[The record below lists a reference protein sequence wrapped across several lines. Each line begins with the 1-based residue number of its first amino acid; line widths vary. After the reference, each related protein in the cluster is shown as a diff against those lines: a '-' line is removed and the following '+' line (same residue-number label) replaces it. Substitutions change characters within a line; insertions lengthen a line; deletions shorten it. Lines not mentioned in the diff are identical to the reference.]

1 MGLMPQPKI
10 AQKLPLALIGS
21 GLLIGAAIG
30 LVSYFLS
37 VAVMTDMT
45 LERLQSVATER
56 AEKVESYLA
65 GLAANITRL
74 ASTDLGQKA
83 TANFDINWSQTE
95 NPGETIRNAYITM
108 NPYPEGERE
117 KLDLS
122 EVKFNYNF
130 NHNSMHPGLRAE
142 ASARGYGD
150 IIVVNPA
157 GDVVYTMAKRDE
169 LGTSLAEGAGPYAD
183 TGLAR
188 AYRAALA
195 SKDPAKVFF
204 ADDATYKPI
213 GGLQAR
219 FIAVPVADNAGK
231 FVGVICV
238 LLPPHGIDDAMA
250 SRNGLGET
258 GEAFIVGGDR
268 LLRSDSIFTDQN
280 DTLVA
285 EFASP
290 EVDAALS
297 GRTGQGTLPN
307 YRGMEMLATAV
318 PVNVL
323 GHEWALVTVIG
334 TGEAMAPID
343 NLRNLLLGIG
353 VALLAAVAVIGYFLS
368 RSITRPISRLTKTM
382 DALSKGDLEVEVQ
395 GAQRKDEL
403 GAMAAAVQVFKENA
417 RKVDEMTAGERAA
430 SEQRRVE
437 RTQMMRELQAAFGEV
452 VEAAGAGD
460 FSRRVE
466 AEFPDIELNRLAAS
480 VNNLVETVDRG
491 MGETG
496 EVLAALARTDLTRR
510 VEGHYEGAFERLKS
524 DTNAVAERLSD
535 IVGHLKATSSALKV
549 ATGEILGGARSLS
562 ERTNKQAGTIEETG
576 ATIEQLA
583 TTVQQNAHQ
592 AREASTVASTLTRT
606 AEDGGR
612 VMGEAND
619 AMERITTSSNKISN
633 IIGLIDDIAF
643 QTNLL
648 ALNASVEAARAG
660 EAGKGF
666 AVVAV
671 EVRRL
676 AQSAAQASADVK
688 ALIEQSANDVRA
700 GTRLVADAAKRLET
714 MVAAARSNNELMDG
728 IARESTEQATAIEQ
742 VNAAVRQ
749 LEEMTQHNA
758 ALAEETNAAIEQT
771 EAQASELDQIVD
783 VFSLAPV
790 PTKKRAA

>member
-1 MGLMPQPKI
+1 MFRMVVPRRWGARGRGDGTMGLIPQPKI

-45 LERLQSVATER
+45 LERLRSVATER

-65 GLAANITRL
+65 GLAADITRL

-83 TANFDINWSQTE
+83 AANFDINWSQTE
-95 NPGETIRNAYITM
+95 NPGETIRNAYITT
-108 NPYPEGERE
+108 NPFPEGERD

-142 ASARGYGD
+142 AKARGYGD

-157 GDVVYTMAKRDE
+157 GDVVYTMSKRDE
-169 LGTSLAEGAGPYAD
+169 LGTNLAEGKGPYAD

-188 AYRAALA
+188 AYHAALA
-195 SKDPAKVFF
+195 SKDPARVFF
-204 ADDATYKPI
+204 ADDANYKPI

-219 FIAVPVADNAGK
+219 FIAVPVADNSGK

-238 LLPPHGIDDAMA
+238 LLPSHGIDDAMA

-268 LLRSDSIFTDQN
+268 LLRSDSIFTDEN

-285 EFASP
+285 KFSAP

-297 GRTGQGTLPN
+297 GGTGQGTLPN

-323 GHEWALVTVIG
+323 GHDWALVTVIG

-395 GAQRKDEL
+395 GAQRRDEV

-430 SEQRRVE
+430 SEQRRVD
-437 RTQMMRELQAAFGEV
+437 RANMMRELQAAFGEV
-452 VEAAGAGD
+452 VEAAVAGD

-466 AEFPDIELNRLAAS
+466 AQFPDIELNRLAAS

-491 MGETG
+491 IGETG

-535 IVGHLKATSSALKV
+535 IVGHLKATSGALKV
-549 ATGEILGGARSLS
+549 ATG
-562 ERTNKQAGTIEETG
+562 
-576 ATIEQLA
+576 
-583 TTVQQNAHQ
+583 
-592 AREASTVASTLTRT
+592 
-606 AEDGGR
+606 
-612 VMGEAND
+612 
-619 AMERITTSSNKISN
+619 
-633 IIGLIDDIAF
+633 
-643 QTNLL
+643 
-648 ALNASVEAARAG
+648 
-660 EAGKGF
+660 
-666 AVVAV
+666 
-671 EVRRL
+671 
-676 AQSAAQASADVK
+676 
-688 ALIEQSANDVRA
+688 
-700 GTRLVADAAKRLET
+700 
-714 MVAAARSNNELMDG
+714 
-728 IARESTEQATAIEQ
+728 
-742 VNAAVRQ
+742 
-749 LEEMTQHNA
+749 
-758 ALAEETNAAIEQT
+758 
-771 EAQASELDQIVD
+771 
-783 VFSLAPV
+783 
-790 PTKKRAA
+790 